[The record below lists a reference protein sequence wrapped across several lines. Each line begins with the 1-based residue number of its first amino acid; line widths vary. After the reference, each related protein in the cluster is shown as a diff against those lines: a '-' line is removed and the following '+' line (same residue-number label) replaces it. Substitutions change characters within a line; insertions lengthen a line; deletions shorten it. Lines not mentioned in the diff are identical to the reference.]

1 MDRITIFTQL
11 SMDEFRNLDLDR
23 SQRLIDTSYDQFN
36 SFCEFIKRESRPG
49 GSLEN
54 IVESVSCDM
63 SKDTIEFHT
72 NLADGSV
79 QTIHFEKE

>member
-49 GSLEN
+49 GY
-54 IVESVSCDM
+54 M

-72 NLADGSV
+72 NLIDGSV

>member
-63 SKDTIEFHT
+63 SKDTIEFRT
-72 NLADGSV
+72 NLIDGSV
-79 QTIHFEKE
+79 QTIHFEK